1 MKKKIFFSYAWRDE
15 NINES
20 FLVALRQ
27 WITNQG
33 YDCYIDLL
41 DNNYDETAF
50 QKQLMSVLKTC
61 DIFFRIDS
69 MEYLNSKWTQKEFEE
84 AEANKIQI
92 VIMSSQQLK
101 KMMLNNVD
109 IKLFLQ

>member
-20 FLVALRQ
+20 FLVALRK

-61 DIFFRIDS
+61 DIFFRIDP
-69 MEYLNSKWTQKEFEE
+69 NGPKR
-84 AEANKIQI
+84 N
-92 VIMSSQQLK
+92 LK
-101 KMMLNNVD
+101 KRKL
-109 IKLFLQ
+109 IKFKL

>member
-33 YDCYIDLL
+33 YDCYIDIL

-69 MEYLNSKWTQKEFEE
+69 KEYLNSKWTQKEFEE

-92 VIMSSQQLK
+92 VIMSSEKLRK
-101 KMMLNNVD
+101 VIENNDSVA
-109 IKLFLQ
+109 KYL